1 MSWFYSKTS
10 YVKSESSFY
19 NPHYGNYRF
28 DTSLT
33 DFGMMLERKVRK
45 VNRKGSVLKLKDV
58 KESNS
63 IYPMLDEFGYT
74 FMDFFIFRS
83 TWDQGYHFET
93 TISDPKP
100 VVAVKQFNRKSI
112 QFDNVEKVLADFEK
126 ENFSIGRAYRLTRDQ
141 NNLER

>member
-1 MSWFYSKTS
+1 MSFYSQTA

-19 NPHYGNYRF
+19 KPLYGNYKF
-28 DTSLT
+28 DTDLS
-33 DFGMMLERKVRK
+33 DFGLMLERRVRK
-45 VNRKGSVLKLKDV
+45 VNRKGSVLKLQT
-58 KESNS
+58 NS

-93 TISDPKP
+93 
-100 VVAVKQFNRKSI
+100 VVSEVNTFKDKKGIRSKEV
-112 QFDNVEKVLADFEK
+112 DNVDQIIKRYEDEYFT
-126 ENFSIGRAYRLTRDQ
+126 IGRSYIQTRNQ